1 MGIGE
6 HNGLAAAGRQDAQE
20 PELAAIQELDC
31 CFGNRVCLVG
41 CARNSAIQNGNMG

>member
-6 HNGLAAAGRQDAQE
+6 HDGLAAAGRQDAQE

-41 CARNSAIQNGNMG
+41 GARYSRVPNGNMG